1 MAKQSQTRKAVDA
14 LNAELD
20 EVYAEN
26 DQLRAELAKLK
37 PKSSTTA
44 QKK

>member
-26 DQLRAELAKLK
+26 DRLRA
-37 PKSSTTA
+37 
-44 QKK
+44 